1 MSPLIILLI
10 GIILVVAMIVVLKV
24 NAFVSL
30 ITSAM
35 VISLLAPGNLDD
47 KIARV
52 AREFGSVAAALTG
65 CGILIISMLFA
76 WLLPLV

>member
-52 AREFGSVAAALTG
+52 AREFGSIAATLTG
-65 CGILIISMLFA
+65 FGILIISMLFA